1 MVCYYG
7 RGKTQTQMSTNQPGL
22 KMGGCASTVGKKGY
36 LARSIT
42 RRACSG
48 STTVC
53 GLSGGGFN
61 CRHGVRG
68 TWSKLITDKYCKKQ
82 SNPCFTPQAP
92 SASIGGG
99 VGRHYPMKL
108 Y

>member
-7 RGKTQTQMSTNQPGL
+7 RARTRTQMSTNQPGI
-22 KMGGCASTVGKKGY
+22 KMSGCASTVGKKGY
-36 LARSIT
+36 IARYIT

-53 GLSGGGFN
+53 GLSGNGFN

-68 TWSKLITDKYCKKQ
+68 TWSKLVTDKYCTKQ
-82 SNPCFTPQAP
+82 SNPCFTPQP
-92 SASIGGG
+92 KSASISGG
-99 VGRHYPMKL
+99 VGRLHQMKL

>member
-36 LARSIT
+36 IARYIT

-68 TWSKLITDKYCKKQ
+68 TWSKLITDKYCTKQ
-82 SNPCFTPQAP
+82 SNQCFTAQAP

-99 VGRHYPMKL
+99 VGRSGSLKRY
-108 Y
+108 